1 LIYPQNFEQKIG
13 FQQIREMLRE
23 DCLSPL
29 GQRFVDRMQFL
40 TKHELVQ
47 RLLQQV
53 DEFKHLLSSG
63 ADFPAQH
70 YYDVGE
76 QLNRAALEGSFL
88 EVMAFFQIKMSLRTV
103 RESLSFFAGTEE
115 GLYHTLTALGR
126 EVQVSRT
133 LLAAI
138 ERVVDDTGMV
148 KDDASPELLRV
159 KRELLH
165 QQVTLRK
172 QIQQILRQARS
183 EGWSNSDAEPTI
195 RNGRLVIPVLTEYK
209 RRVKGLIHD
218 ESTSGQTVYIEPEV
232 VFELNNDIRDLENA
246 YHRELMRI
254 LLQLT
259 TLLRGHLPE
268 LRKAYQYL
276 ALLDFIRAKA
286 VLARRLAALM
296 PKLHNLPYIDWKM
309 ARHPLLYLNLKA
321 QNREMVPLTLSL
333 QQNQRLL
340 LISGPNAGGK
350 SVALK
355 TVGLLQYMLQCGLL
369 IPVDETSEAG
379 LFADIFIDIG
389 DEQSIEND
397 LSTYSSHLQNMKQF
411 VSFADKRSL
420 VLIDEFGTGTEPQL
434 GGAIAEAV
442 LEKLNESQVF
452 GVITTHYTNLKN
464 YGERHPGIVNG
475 AMRYDHRELQPLYQ
489 LEIGKPGSSFAI
501 EIARKIGLPKEIVNK
516 ASSLVGKDKIRYD
529 RLLEEL
535 ETEKAAQ
542 EKKNRELAEQERKLR
557 ISVSEYTE
565 LKKYLEEAKGDIL
578 REAKVKAKLLLKEA
592 NQQIENTIKEIR
604 QSQAEKEKTK
614 EVRQQLETFAEKVK
628 LEPKPVKKRTEP
640 GSKPLEAGEKVS
652 LVGQDSAGELVS
664 IKGKT
669 AEVRFGEMKTFVK
682 LENLER
688 AAAGTGKAK
697 KEKAEPVGYATGLN
711 MTQRLADFS
720 QKIDVRG
727 ERADDALTRVM
738 SFVDDAV
745 MLGIPE
751 IKIVHGRGNG
761 ILKHTIREYLRS
773 QREVASVSDEHAE
786 RGGDGATVVVLK

>member
-13 FQQIREMLRE
+13 FGQIRDLLWEA
-23 DCLSPL
+23 CLSPL
-29 GQRFVDRMQFL
+29 GQRFVDRIQFL
-40 TKHELVQ
+40 TKFDLVH

-53 DEFKHLLSSG
+53 HEYKYLLSSG
-63 ADFPAQH
+63 ADFPTQH
-70 YYDVGE
+70 YYDVSE
-76 QLNRAALEGSFL
+76 HLNRASLEGSFL
-88 EVMAFFQIKMSLRTV
+88 EVAAFYQLKMSLRTI
-103 RESLSFFAGTEE
+103 RQALTFFAGTEDSQCPA
-115 GLYHTLTALGR
+115 LKALGM
-126 EVQVSRT
+126 EVQVSKT

-138 ERVVDDTGMV
+138 ERVVDDNGAV

-165 QQVTLRK
+165 QQATLRK
-172 QIQQILRQARS
+172 QVQNILRQARS
-183 EGWSNSDAEPTI
+183 EGWSNADAEPTI
-195 RNGRLVIPVLTEYK
+195 RNGRLVIPVLAEYK

-246 YHRELMRI
+246 YNRELIRI
-254 LLQLT
+254 LLELT
-259 TLLRGHLPE
+259 KMVRGHLPE

-286 VLARRLAALM
+286 VLANRLEAVM
-296 PKLHNLPYIDWKM
+296 PKLHKQPLIHWKQ
-309 ARHPLLYLNLKA
+309 ARHPLLYLNFKA
-321 QNREMVPLTLSL
+321 QHRETVPLSL
-333 QQNQRLL
+333 HLHQDQRIL

-369 IPVDETSEAG
+369 IPTDESAEAG
-379 LFADIFIDIG
+379 LFEDILIDIG

-397 LSTYSSHLQNMKQF
+397 LSTYSSHLQNMRQF
-411 VSFADKRSL
+411 VSFAGKRSL

-442 LEKLNESQVF
+442 LEKLNQSQVY

-464 YGERHPGIVNG
+464 YAERHPGIVNG
-475 AMRYDHRELQPLYQ
+475 AMRYDHKELRPLYQ

-501 EIARKIGLPKEIVNK
+501 EIARKIGLPKEIVAK

-535 ETEKAAQ
+535 ETEKAAL
-542 EKKNRELAEQERKLR
+542 EKRNRELAEQERKLR
-557 ISVSEYTE
+557 ASVSEYTE
-565 LKKYLEEAKGDIL
+565 LKKYIEESKNDML
-578 REAKVKAKLLLKEA
+578 REAKSKAKLLLKEA
-592 NQQIENTIKEIR
+592 NQQIENTIKQIR
-604 QSQAEKEKTK
+604 ESQAEKEQTK
-614 EVRQQLETFAEKVK
+614 EARQQLETFAEKVK
-628 LEPKPVKKRTEP
+628 PEPKPVAKRSEAGKALEP
-640 GSKPLEAGEKVS
+640 GDKVT

-664 IKGKT
+664 IKGKN

-682 LENLER
+682 LDNLER
-688 AAAGTGKAK
+688 ATRSSLKAK
-697 KEKAEPVGYATGLN
+697 KEKEEPTGYATGLN
-711 MTQRLADFS
+711 LTQRLADFS
-720 QKIDVRG
+720 QQIDVRG
-727 ERADDALTRVM
+727 TRADEALTKVM

-745 MLGIPE
+745 MLGLPE
-751 IKIVHGRGNG
+751 VKIVHGRGNG
-761 ILKHTIREYLRS
+761 ILKHAIRDYLRS
-773 QREVASVSDEHAE
+773 VREVASLNDEHVE